1 MRYPHIAARIFNT
14 PLLIHPQKLDA
25 IIAGLSERL
34 LGAAPLAA
42 AAAEGSRLLA
52 PELFSTRRGEASDR
66 GYRMVEGVAVLNVS
80 GALLHRSRLDMAEST
95 YLVGYNDLAADLED
109 AMSHPDVHAVLQV
122 YDSPGGE
129 AQGAFEYA
137 QRIFDLRGRKPMHAI
152 ADGMALSAAYLG
164 ASAAD
169 EVAVT
174 TTGYAGSVGVVS
186 RHVDFSR
193 ALDQDGITV
202 THIFAGA
209 HKVDGNPYEP
219 LPEDVRSAWQTEID
233 GLYTMFVDAVARHRG
248 MDAAAVRKTQAAS
261 YSGVAAVASGLADR
275 IATTDQLIS
284 ELAAQR
290 SRSFPV
296 GPTARSNA
304 NDKGVSMSGTTTNE
318 AGGQQAAAANANIG
332 TPPANPGAFSQSH
345 IDTARAEGRDEGAK
359 AERTRVSGIFA
370 HEAAAGRTQLAIQC
384 VTSGLT
390 VEQAGAVLA
399 AAPAAAPAAGANA
412 FATAMAT
419 LGNPDVSGV
428 EAATGPASE
437 EAALASQIVSSFR
450 GPR

>member
-34 LGAAPLAA
+34 RGAAPLAVA
-42 AAAEGSRLLA
+42 AADGSRLLA

-164 ASAAD
+164 ASATD

-219 LPEDVRSAWQTEID
+219 LPEDVRSAWQAEID

-248 MDAAAVRKTQAAS
+248 MEAAAVRKTQAAS

-290 SRSFPV
+290 SRSFSV

-318 AGGQQAAAANANIG
+318 AGGQQAAAANAGI
-332 TPPANPGAFSQSH
+332 PPANPGAFTQSH
-345 IDTARAEGRDEGAK
+345 IDSARAEGREEGAK

-390 VEQAGAVLA
+390 VEQAGAVLG
-399 AAPAAAPAAGANA
+399 AAPAAASAAGANA
-412 FATAMAT
+412 FATAMST

-450 GPR
+450 GSR

>member
-1 MRYPHIAARIFNT
+1 MKYPHITARFFNT

-25 IIAGLSERL
+25 IIAGLSDRL
-34 LGAAPLAA
+34 LGAHPQTVHVGAVASA
-42 AAAEGSRLLA
+42 DGTRLLA
-52 PELFSTRRGEASDR
+52 PALFSTRRGEASER
-66 GYRMVEGVAVLNVS
+66 GYRIVEGVAVLNVN

-95 YLVGYNDLAADLED
+95 YLLGYNDLAADLED

-129 AQGAFEYA
+129 AQGAFEFA
-137 QRIFDLRGRKPMHAI
+137 QRVFDLRGRKPMHAI

-174 TTGYAGSVGVVS
+174 TTGYAGSIGVVS

-219 LPEDVRSAWQTEID
+219 LPEAVRGAWQAEID
-233 GLYTMFVDAVARHRG
+233 GLYTMFVDAVALHRG
-248 MDAAAVRKTQAAS
+248 LDATAVRKTQAATFA
-261 YSGVAAVASGLADR
+261 GMAAVSAGLADR
-275 IATTDQLIS
+275 ITTTDQLIS
-284 ELAAQR
+284 ELAARR

-304 NDKGVSMSGTTTNE
+304 NTGASMSGNNLHPP
-318 AGGQQAAAANANIG
+318 GGQPTASADPAAQA
-332 TPPANPGAFSQSH
+332 QL
-345 IDTARAEGRDEGAK
+345 DVARAEGIAEGTK
-359 AERTRVSGIFA
+359 AERARVSGIFA
-370 HEAAAGRTQLAIQC
+370 HEAAAGRTPLAIQC
-384 VTSGLT
+384 VSSGLSI
-390 VEQAGAVLA
+390 EQAVAVLGASPAA
-399 AAPAAAPAAGANA
+399 AAPAASAVAGQGNA
-412 FATAMAT
+412 FAAAMAN
-419 LGNPDVSGV
+419 LGNPDVTGI
-428 EAATGPASE
+428 EAKPAKNDE
-437 EAALASQIVSSFR
+437 QALAGQVLASFGAR
-450 GPR
+450 

>member
-1 MRYPHIAARIFNT
+1 MKYPHIAARIFNT

-25 IIAGLSERL
+25 IIAGLSDRL
-34 LGAAPLAA
+34 LGAVPLAVA
-42 AAAEGSRLLA
+42 AADGSRMLA

-66 GYRMVEGVAVLNVS
+66 GYRVVEGVAVLNIN

-109 AMSHPDVHAVLQV
+109 AMGNPDVHAVLQV

-137 QRIFDLRGRKPMHAI
+137 QRVFDLRGRKPMQAI

-174 TTGYAGSVGVVS
+174 ATGYAGSVGVVS

-219 LPEDVRSAWQTEID
+219 LPEDVRSAWQAEID

-284 ELAAQR
+284 ELVAQR

-318 AGGQQAAAANANIG
+318 AGGHQTAAANAG
-332 TPPANPGAFSQSH
+332 TQPVNPGAFTQAQVDS
-345 IDTARAEGRDEGAK
+345 ARAEGREEGAK

-390 VEQAGAVLA
+390 VEQAGAVLGA
-399 AAPAAAPAAGANA
+399 APAPAAAGGANA
-412 FATAMAT
+412 FATAMAA

-428 EAATGPASE
+428 EAATGTAAD

-450 GPR
+450 GSR

>member
-1 MRYPHIAARIFNT
+1 MKYPHIAARVFNT

-25 IIAGLSERL
+25 IIAGLGDRL
-34 LGAAPLAA
+34 LGGQPQIVQVAA
-42 AAAEGSRLLA
+42 ATDGARLLA

-66 GYRMVEGVAVLNVS
+66 GYRIVDGVAVLNVG

-95 YLVGYNDLAADLED
+95 YLLGYNDLAADLED
-109 AMSHPDVHAVLQV
+109 AMAHPDVHAVLQV

-137 QRIFDLRGRKPMHAI
+137 QRVFDLRGRKPMHAI

-193 ALDQDGITV
+193 ALDKDGITV

-219 LPEDVRSAWQTEID
+219 LPEAVRGAWQDEID
-233 GLYTMFVDAVARHRG
+233 GLYTMFVDAVALHRG

-261 YSGVAAVASGLADR
+261 YAGTAALASGLADR
-275 IATTDQLIS
+275 ITTTDQLIS
-284 ELAAQR
+284 ELAARR

-304 NDKGVSMSGTTTNE
+304 NTGVSMSGTHPNPP
-318 AGGQQAAAANANIG
+318 GGQPTASATSAAQPAAYTQEQVDA
-332 TPPANPGAFSQSH
+332 
-345 IDTARAEGRDEGAK
+345 ARAEGVAEGAK
-359 AERTRVSGIFA
+359 AERTRASGIFA

-384 VTSGLT
+384 VSSGLS
-390 VEQAGAVLA
+390 VEQAASVLA
-399 AAPAAAPAAGANA
+399 ASPAAPAASTQPGNA
-412 FATAMAT
+412 FASAMAT

-428 EAATGPASE
+428 EGAPAAPND
-437 EAALASQIVSSFR
+437 EAALASQILASFGAR
-450 GPR
+450 

>member
-34 LGAAPLAA
+34 LGAAPLAVA
-42 AAAEGSRLLA
+42 AADGSRLLA

-66 GYRMVEGVAVLNVS
+66 GYRVVEGVAVLNVS

-95 YLVGYNDLAADLED
+95 YLVGYNDLTADLED

-219 LPEDVRSAWQTEID
+219 LPEDVRSAWQAEID

-248 MDAAAVRKTQAAS
+248 MEAAAVRKTQAAS

-275 IATTDQLIS
+275 IATTDNLIS

-304 NDKGVSMSGTTTNE
+304 NDKGVSMSGITTNE
-318 AGGQQAAAANANIG
+318 AGGQQAAAASAGI
-332 TPPANPGAFSQSH
+332 PPANPGAFTQSH
-345 IDTARAEGRDEGAK
+345 IDSARAEGREEGAK
-359 AERTRVSGIFA
+359 AERTRVSSIFA

-399 AAPAAAPAAGANA
+399 AAPAAASAAGANA
-412 FATAMAT
+412 FATAMST

-450 GPR
+450 GSR

>member
-1 MRYPHIAARIFNT
+1 MKYPHLAARIFNT

-25 IIAGLSERL
+25 IIAGLSDRL
-34 LGAAPLAA
+34 LGAVPLMVASPD
-42 AAAEGSRLLA
+42 GLPKLA
-52 PELFSTRRGEASDR
+52 PELFSTRRGEQSDR
-66 GYRMVEGVAVLNVS
+66 GYRVVEGVAVLNVN
-80 GALLHRSRLDMAEST
+80 GALLHRSRLDVAEST
-95 YLVGYNDLAADLED
+95 FLVGYNDLAADLED
-109 AMSHPDVHAVLQV
+109 AMSHPDIHAVLQV

-137 QRIFDLRGRKPMHAI
+137 QRVFDLRGRKPMQAI

-174 TTGYAGSVGVVS
+174 ATGYAGSVGVVS

-219 LPEDVRSAWQTEID
+219 LPADVRSAWQAEID

-248 MDAAAVRKTQAAS
+248 MEAAAVRKTQAAS

-290 SRSFPV
+290 GRSFPV

-304 NDKGVSMSGTTTNE
+304 NDKGASMSGISPNE
-318 AGGQQAAAANANIG
+318 AGGHQAAAALAGAPAVPSAFTQANVD
-332 TPPANPGAFSQSH
+332 A
-345 IDTARAEGRDEGAK
+345 ARAEGRDEGALT
-359 AERTRVSGIFA
+359 ERTRVSGIFA

-384 VTSGLT
+384 VTSGLS
-390 VEQAGAVLA
+390 VEQAGAVLG
-399 AAPAAAPAAGANA
+399 AAPVATAAPVNA
-412 FATAMAT
+412 FATAMAAV
-419 LGNPDVSGV
+419 GNPDVSGV
-428 EAATGPASE
+428 EAASGAQTD
-437 EAALASQIVSSFR
+437 EAALASQIVASFR
-450 GPR
+450 GSR

>member
-1 MRYPHIAARIFNT
+1 MKYPHIAARIFNT

-25 IIAGLSERL
+25 IIAGLSDRL
-34 LGAAPLAA
+34 LGAVPLAVA
-42 AAAEGSRLLA
+42 AADGSRMLA

-66 GYRMVEGVAVLNVS
+66 GYRVVEGVAVLNIS

-95 YLVGYNDLAADLED
+95 FLVGYNDLAADLED
-109 AMSHPDVHAVLQV
+109 AMGHPDVHAVLQV

-137 QRIFDLRGRKPMHAI
+137 QRVFDLRGRKPMQAI

-174 TTGYAGSVGVVS
+174 ATGYAGSVGVVS

-219 LPEDVRSAWQTEID
+219 LPEDVRSAWQAEID

-248 MDAAAVRKTQAAS
+248 MDAVAVRKTQAAS

-318 AGGQQAAAANANIG
+318 AGGHQAAAATAG
-332 TPPANPGAFSQSH
+332 TPPAAPGAFTQAH
-345 IDTARAEGRDEGAK
+345 VDAARAEGRDEGAK
-359 AERTRVSGIFA
+359 TERTRVSGIFA

-390 VEQAGAVLA
+390 VEQAGAVLG
-399 AAPAAAPAAGANA
+399 AAPAAAPASSANA

-428 EAATGPASE
+428 EAATGAAAD

-450 GPR
+450 GSR

>member
-1 MRYPHIAARIFNT
+1 MKYPHIAARIFNT

-25 IIAGLSERL
+25 IIAGLSDRL
-34 LGAAPLAA
+34 LGATPMALAA
-42 AAAEGSRLLA
+42 ADGARMLA

-95 YLVGYNDLAADLED
+95 FLVGYNDLAADLED
-109 AMSHPDVHAVLQV
+109 AMSNPDVHAVLQV

-137 QRIFDLRGRKPMHAI
+137 QRVFDLRGRKPMQAV

-174 TTGYAGSVGVVS
+174 ATGYAGSVGVVS

-219 LPEDVRSAWQTEID
+219 LPDDVRSAWQAEID

-290 SRSFPV
+290 GRSFPV

-304 NDKGVSMSGTTTNE
+304 NDKGASMSGTSPNE
-318 AGGQQAAAANANIG
+318 AGGHQAAAAPAGAPAVPSAFNQANVD
-332 TPPANPGAFSQSH
+332 A
-345 IDTARAEGRDEGAK
+345 ARAEGRDEGAN
-359 AERTRVSGIFA
+359 AERGRVSGIFA

-384 VTSGLT
+384 VTSGLS
-390 VEQAGAVLA
+390 VEQAGAVLGA
-399 AAPAAAPAAGANA
+399 SPAAAGASANA
-412 FATAMAT
+412 FATAMAAV
-419 LGNPDVSGV
+419 GNPDVTGI
-428 EAATGPASE
+428 EAGAGPKSD
-437 EAALASQIVSSFR
+437 EAALASQIVASFR
-450 GPR
+450 GSR